1 MNVNVVYQGVKGI
14 YPDALFAAR
23 GETSTNGSHG
33 SHREAIE
40 GLRDIIMLSMHCLD
54 IMLRRGHIQR
64 TFDGDSLVQDS
75 DPYIEGLLNMI
86 RKEKVVKG

>member
-1 MNVNVVYQGVKGI
+1 MNINLVYQGVKEM
-14 YPDALFAAR
+14 YPDVFFGAK
-23 GETSTNGSHG
+23 GDTYTHG
-33 SHREAIE
+33 SNNKHREAIE
-40 GLRDIIMLSMHCLD
+40 GVRDIIMLSMHCLD

-64 TFDGDSLVQDS
+64 TFDRDNPVQDN